1 MRRSGVRIPLAPPQA
16 DIRSRMSVF
25 CMPGVVLRCLLLC
38 CLWLR
43 WCSGRRAC
51 FVGPGCLVCPWAA
64 ARPRAVRAA
73 SFARRVVSKPGQA
86 PPPPT
91 GTAAWPSVPSG
102 ALHTGGTW
110 CTDGVRSPARPH
122 RRPPALRPGPAA
134 AHRHGARVS
143 AWTVTVAFNV
153 ARANLVCDFRQVLF
167 IAILRRLHFAVF
179 ECVSPTGWLFRKG
192 DVMVGDT
199 WRQFPRFDL
208 WMSLVTRRAIH
219 GCE

>member
-25 CMPGVVLRCLLLC
+25 CMPGRWCGAC
-38 CLWLR
+38 CR
-43 WCSGRRAC
+43 WCSGRRR
-51 FVGPGCLVCPWAA
+51 
-64 ARPRAVRAA
+64 ARPPARLGPHFV
-73 SFARRVVSKPGQA
+73 RRVVSKPGQA